1 MLSGRAAFTA
11 DVPGASGMASSILE
25 ARCSMTVLPSYSF
38 ARRTRVQLLFLQPGI
53 HLGVN
58 FEFRQ
63 AVAVG
68 G

>member
-1 MLSGRAAFTA
+1 
-11 DVPGASGMASSILE
+11 MASSILE

-63 AVAVG
+63 AG
-68 G
+68 RRLSLGPTGERSLLR